1 MNRPPILTILLAA
14 ALAGST
20 AVALAQQPAPKAATP
35 KPSLDAEIERFT
47 REAERLAEEHGRLAG
62 KFARDADAYRW
73 EMLAQGAEFDVDVDP
88 DGPSFAFIA
97 REFSSMREVV
107 KNAPYQAEA
116 VNEAVQT
123 LADGNRIVRRSS
135 AQVARDGY
143 GRTRQ
148 ERKGGTAYIFDPIEN
163 KSYALNPERKSAVR
177 IPRAPSLIAP
187 PAPPSTP
194 TPVSALAPVPPVPP
208 IPPIPPIPSI
218 PPMAGVTPAPKA
230 TERVIVKRGEGKDE
244 EVRIEVVR
252 VGRDAHTHELTPM
265 PPPISLA
272 ILPRGKGEQKPLG
285 TREFDGVKADGT
297 MTSYTIPAGQ
307 IGNEKAIVVTSE
319 RWFSP
324 ELHVVVYAKNSDP
337 RTGDTIYRLANVKR
351 GEPPADLFRIPAD
364 FKVRKP

>member
-1 MNRPPILTILLAA
+1 MNRPPFLTAVLAA
-14 ALAGST
+14 ALAGSA
-20 AVALAQQPAPKAATP
+20 AVALAQPPAPKAATP
-35 KPSLDAEIERFT
+35 KPALEAEIERIT
-47 REAERLAEEHGRLAG
+47 REAARIADEHGRLAG
-62 KFARDADAYRW
+62 QLARDADAYRW

-97 REFSSMREVV
+97 REFGSMREIV

-116 VNEAVQT
+116 VNEVVQT
-123 LADGNRIVRRSS
+123 LTDGNRIVRRS
-135 AQVARDGY
+135 ATLVARDGY

-163 KSYALNPERKSAVR
+163 RSYALNPERKSAVR

-187 PAPPSTP
+187 PAPPATP
-194 TPVSALAPVPPVPP
+194 SPPSALAPVPPVPP
-208 IPPIPPIPSI
+208 IPPV
-218 PPMAGVTPAPKA
+218 AGVSPTPKA
-230 TERVIVKRGEGKDE
+230 ERVIVKRGGEGKDE
-244 EVRIEVVR
+244 DVRIEVVR
-252 VGRDAHTHELTPM
+252 VGRDAHAHELTPM
-265 PPPISLA
+265 PPPIALP

-307 IGNEKAIVVTSE
+307 IGNEKPIVVTSE

-337 RTGDTIYRLANVKR
+337 RTGDTIYRLANLTR
-351 GEPPADLFRIPAD
+351 GEPPADLF
-364 FKVRKP
+364 KVPSDYKLRKP